1 MLVRKRI
8 LGLDVGDKRIGIAV
22 SDALGITAQPVG
34 TLVRS
39 QTAADLDE
47 VVKTARDHD
56 AAMIVAGLP
65 KKLNG
70 SYSPQTR
77 KVENFLN
84 ELKKCA
90 DIPVETWDERFTTTS
105 AEASLIEAGVRR
117 KPRRKIIDSVAAQ
130 IMLQH
135 YLDCNRTEIPGNH
148 DEREDSEPTK
158 R

>member
-1 MLVRKRI
+1 MRVRKRI

-22 SDALGITAQPVG
+22 SDAMGITAQPVG

-39 QTAADLDE
+39 QTDDDLHE
-47 VVKTARDHD
+47 VIKTARDHD
-56 AAMIVAGLP
+56 AVMILVGLP

-84 ELKKCA
+84 ELRKHA
-90 DIPVETWDERFTTTS
+90 EIPVQTWDERFTTTA

-117 KPRRKIIDSVAAQ
+117 KPRRKIIDTVAAQ

-148 DEREDSEPTK
+148 DE
-158 R
+158 